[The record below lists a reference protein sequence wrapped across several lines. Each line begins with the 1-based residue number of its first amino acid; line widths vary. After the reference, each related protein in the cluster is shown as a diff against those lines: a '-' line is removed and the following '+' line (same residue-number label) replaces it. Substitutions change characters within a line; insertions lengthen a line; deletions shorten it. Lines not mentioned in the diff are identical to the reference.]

1 MKKIL
6 FWDFQG
12 TLAHNDWMFSKAL
25 HTVLINNEPDS
36 KIGIDKFKATPMI
49 GFPWQ
54 DHKRDYLHLTK
65 SEDWWKHAE
74 EIFTKCYSSLGL
86 QKEVALQYGKEV
98 RAYFLKGEDFI
109 LYDDTLETLKYFKD
123 KGYENIILSNHIPE
137 LPEIVEKLGL
147 SLYVSDCLSSANIG
161 YEKPNPKIFHYALEK
176 YNYPEDVWMI
186 GDSITADVMGAKAV
200 GMKGILVRADNT
212 DSVEYYS
219 KDLRGVTKIIT

>member
-25 HTVLINNEPDS
+25 HKVLINNEPDS
-36 KIGIDKFKATPMI
+36 KISIDNFKATPMV

-54 DHKRDYLHLTK
+54 DHEKNYLHLTK
-65 SEDWWKHAE
+65 CDDWWKHAE
-74 EIFTKCYSSLGL
+74 GIFTKCYSSLGL
-86 QKEVALQYGKEV
+86 QKEKAIEYSKKV
-98 RAYFLKGEDFI
+98 RSHFLKCNDFI
-109 LYDDTLETLKYFKD
+109 LYDDTLETLKYFKN

-137 LPEIVEKLGL
+137 LPEIVEQLGL
-147 SLYVSDCLSSANIG
+147 FLYVSGCLSSANIG

-186 GDSITADVMGAKAV
+186 GDSITADVIGAKAV
-200 GMKGILVRADNT
+200 GMKGILVRSTPT
-212 DSVEYYS
+212 DSIEYYS
-219 KDLRGVTKIIT
+219 KDLSGVKEIII